1 MMNDNFEQKEEFR
14 ENLTLGLVPA
24 LEKLSG
30 VQDISLC
37 DHSPCDNLAITS
49 WEQRY
54 STVLPHEI
62 RDFYLATDGF
72 RLTWNFNHGGQVLPL
87 GSMIINRIGDL
98 RRVAGLR
105 HRFDAEHPTLLDL
118 EVINNRD
125 NTKSGGNGC
134 KNG

>member
-1 MMNDNFEQKEEFR
+1 MPPPCNV
-14 ENLTLGLVPA
+14 TPT
-24 LEKLSG
+24 EKLSG

-72 RLTWNFNHGGQVLPL
+72 RLTWNFNHGGELESLMSTVL
-87 GSMIINRIGDL
+87 SR
-98 RRVAGLR
+98 A
-105 HRFDAEHPTLLDL
+105 T
-118 EVINNRD
+118 
-125 NTKSGGNGC
+125 C
-134 KNG
+134 KVHSIS